1 MLNNILL
8 EKVALPLGDV
18 LTGGSFCKELKKLRE
33 QDKYSEKEIEKLQVK
48 KLDTILHFALSNC
61 NLYKDINIKENN
73 PEKLLKHFPILTK
86 ELIHSKTDELLT
98 KNKNDLIKQSSS
110 GSSGLQT
117 VVYFDKKEQSIQRAY
132 QIRWWEWAGY
142 KIGSP
147 LLQTGITPKRGV
159 IKKIKDVLFKT
170 YYLPAFAHS
179 EKEVM
184 EALKWAKKKENVTL
198 AGYASSLY
206 VISKMAD
213 KNSMNFSFKTA
224 ISWGDKLFQH
234 YNESIKKSFNV
245 KVHET
250 YASSEG
256 FMIAS
261 KKDLDFLYIM
271 SPNVYVE
278 IVDDDGNEVEDGEM
292 GHVLVTKLDSFSMP
306 MIRYK
311 IGDLAIKL
319 PREKYPKNRELP
331 YPLLEKIVG
340 RDTDLIKTRT
350 GKFMVVH
357 SFTGIIEH
365 FEDIEQYSVIQRE
378 LEGIEIEYIP
388 SNNFNKK
395 VLSKIKL
402 EILNYLNEDDFEIKF
417 TKVNEIKPTLSGK
430 PQIIRSYIKKD
441 NL

>member
-8 EKVALPLGDV
+8 EKIILPLGDII
-18 LTGGSFCKELKKLRE
+18 TRGSFCKELRKLRK
-33 QDKYSEKEIEKLQVK
+33 QDKYSEKEIKEIQVK
-48 KLDTILHFALSNC
+48 KLNSILNFALSNC
-61 NLYKDINIKENN
+61 NLYKDINVEENN

-86 ELIHSKTDELLT
+86 ELIRSKTDELLT

-142 KIGSP
+142 KIGYP
-147 LLQTGITPKRGV
+147 ILQTGITPKRGV
-159 IKKIKDVLFKT
+159 IKKIKDILFKT

-179 EKEVM
+179 KEEII
-184 EALKWAKKKENVTL
+184 EALKWAKEKKNVTL

-213 KNSMNFSFKTA
+213 KNGMNFSFKTS
-224 ISWGDKLFQH
+224 ICWGDKLFEH
-234 YNESIKKSFNV
+234 YKASIKKSFNV

-261 KKDLDFLYIM
+261 KKDLDYLYIM
-271 SPNVYVE
+271 SPNVYIE
-278 IVDDDGNEVEDGEM
+278 IVDDDGNEVKDGKM

-306 MIRYK
+306 MIRYR

-319 PREKYPKNRELP
+319 PRERYPKNRELP
-331 YPLLEKIVG
+331 YPLLERIVG
-340 RDTDLIKTRT
+340 RDTDLIKTKT
-350 GKFMVVH
+350 DKFMVVH

-365 FEDIEQYSVIQRE
+365 FEEIEQYTVVQRD

-388 SNNFNKK
+388 SNSF
-395 VLSKIKL
+395 KIETLNQIKG
-402 EILNYLNEDDFEIKF
+402 EILDYLKEDDFYINFK
-417 TKVNEIKPTLSGK
+417 KVNEITPTPSGK
-430 PQIIRSYIKKD
+430 PQIIKSLLEDK
-441 NL
+441 